1 MSDRCEHFGDAI
13 DVPPRTKGCE
23 GCLALGETWTALR
36 VCQSCGH
43 VGCCEDSKHAHALR
57 HFRTTGHPLI
67 MSFDRNERWAWC
79 YVHNRYFQDVRVPA
93 GSALGGLR
101 SLFRRLAG
109 R

>member
-1 MSDRCEHFGDAI
+1 MSERCEHFGAVI
-13 DVPPRTKGCE
+13 DVSPRTNGCE

-57 HFRTTGHPLI
+57 HFQTTGHPII
-67 MSFDRNERWAWC
+67 MPFDRHERWAWC
-79 YVHNRYFQDVRVPA
+79 YVDRRYFQDVRETTQA
-93 GSALGGLR
+93 SSGRLGKL
-101 SLFRRLAG
+101 LRRLTG